1 MLIKHRGGVPQVH
14 PSAYV
19 APTAVICGAVRI
31 GPDARVLFG
40 AVLSAE
46 DGEISVGARSIV
58 MENAVI
64 RGRARHPAVIG
75 DNVLV
80 GPHAHVN
87 GARVGD
93 GCFLATG
100 AALFPGCVA
109 GTGSEVRIGGI
120 VQVNTVLPPGT
131 MVPIGWVAVGDPAK
145 IYPPGQHEQ
154 IWSVQESLDFP
165 GTVYGVTRET
175 PAAERM
181 SRQSAWFAA
190 HLGDRIIDESS
201 PRPERLTAGS
211 GPTCGLRQGRFD
223 HSGLGVRVVPAPIRH
238 RAAGGLASEKIAATR
253 RVGPYSS
260 TAPPRVSGYPP
271 RWHH

>member
-190 HLGDRIIDESS
+190 HLGDRIIDESAHGQN
-201 PRPERLTAGS
+201 E
-211 GPTCGLRQGRFD
+211 
-223 HSGLGVRVVPAPIRH
+223 
-238 RAAGGLASEKIAATR
+238 
-253 RVGPYSS
+253 
-260 TAPPRVSGYPP
+260 
-271 RWHH
+271 